1 MRLDS
6 QAASDIAFSESAFL
20 TKTRSS
26 YSESDGAVEDSD
38 DSEAHSDHSRK
49 ERSNRR
55 RSRLA
60 PTSPTN
66 TPLEDVQIDKVQRI
80 VPLPIGSTREE
91 SPPWDV
97 ETHLACAS
105 DANSFTSTSA
115 GKLQPTVLKVNQC
128 SWAPKLQKPTL
139 DVTYDQD
146 SPLIPTPVIPV
157 EGEQR
162 ITSSYFHSTEPD
174 TRLSVTFS
182 PLPESEHHHSTA
194 ADGVWYPA
202 DSRGASLNELDFI
215 GDPVREV
222 ASSFHEQGLE
232 CMRTSQPS
240 LLGYD
245 SPICSQNQAT
255 YRLPHQDNLA
265 ETDDTL
271 HEWQPQ
277 EPEYS
282 GHQYHALKTTDLPDS
297 DAEVLVYDGS
307 TSDDVAVLGEP
318 YDSYEPRKAVY
329 HEVDD
334 CYGYPNGDCYQFL
347 GEANVQHGS
356 SEAVNFGDGW
366 QVASETDNPSGELDI
381 RNDYM
386 SWGTNMHNNRL
397 GESFGYPPAELELD
411 DAASFRNHVAAHGHE
426 LEAPRLVHIITD
438 TSLDEDLLRC
448 IGNHWNTTRRR
459 C

>member
-162 ITSSYFHSTEPD
+162 ITSSYFIQPNRTHD
-174 TRLSVTFS
+174 YLLLSRHCLKANTTIPPQPMAFGT
-182 PLPESEHHHSTA
+182 L
-194 ADGVWYPA
+194 
-202 DSRGASLNELDFI
+202 LI
-215 GDPVREV
+215 
-222 ASSFHEQGLE
+222 LE
-232 CMRTSQPS
+232 
-240 LLGYD
+240 
-245 SPICSQNQAT
+245 
-255 YRLPHQDNLA
+255 DNLA